1 MKYLEGLNPRQQE
14 AVEHTDGPLLV
25 LAGAGSGKTRV
36 ITHRIA
42 YLIEEKGVPPA
53 NILAITFTNKAAAEM
68 RERVDRLINSPV
80 SKRVWVSTF
89 HSTCVRILR
98 RDADKIDYDP
108 NFAIYDTKDQEALVK
123 ECLSELNINDKSFP
137 PRSIMA
143 EISRAKDNLL
153 APEDYSREVRGDFR
167 KEIIARV
174 YEKYQEKL
182 VKNNGMDFGDLIF
195 NTIVL
200 LTLRSDVLEYY
211 QNRFKYILVDEYQDT
226 NYAQYVLVSK
236 LAQKH
241 RNLFVVG
248 DDDQSI
254 YQWRGAD
261 VKNILEFEKD
271 YPEVNVVKLEQNY
284 RSTKNILEAAN
295 NIIKHNIFRKDKT
308 LWTEN
313 PEGEKL
319 KVYKALDE
327 RDEARFIAFKIKE
340 MIREEGKDYSDFALL
355 YRTNVQSRV
364 LEEVFMQEGLPYRL
378 VGATQFYQRMEI
390 KDLMAYLRVIS
401 NPADDFSLNRIINTP
416 RRGIGRTTIQALL
429 DFARRYNTSLYE
441 ALVRYK
447 ENRHLSSKVHK
458 NLKGFIELME
468 GLKQQK
474 DELGVVE
481 LIDLVLKNTGY
492 LSELE
497 RQNTPESR
505 SRIENLQEF
514 KSVAYEFE
522 KQNPGQ
528 GLEEFLAHVSLV
540 TDADT
545 IDERE
550 NAVLMMTMHSAKGLE
565 FPVVFI
571 TGLEEGIFPHNRC
584 LLEESEL
591 EEERRLCYVAVTRA
605 KEKLFLTHAM
615 TRTIYGSQ
623 KYNAPSRFLTEIPE
637 ELQEEAAFESAFEKE
652 SEFSPGDPVYHSK
665 FGKGTIE
672 GIEYGKTTRIKVY
685 FPGLGIKTLDLR
697 FAPLQKI

>member
-14 AVEHTDGPLLV
+14 AVEHTEGPLLV

-42 YLIEEKGVPPA
+42 YLIEEKGVPPEK
-53 NILAITFTNKAAAEM
+53 ILAITFTNKAAAEM

-80 SKRVWVSTF
+80 SKYIWVNTF

-98 RDADKIDYDP
+98 RDADKINYDP
-108 NFAIYDTKDQEALVK
+108 NFAIYDAKDQEALIK
-123 ECLSELNINDKSFP
+123 ECLRELNIDDKRFP

-143 EISRAKDNLL
+143 EISNAKDNLL
-153 APEDYSREVRGDFR
+153 APEDYSKEVRGDFR

-182 VKNNGMDFGDLIF
+182 VKNNGMDFDDLIF
-195 NTIVL
+195 NAIVL
-200 LTLRSDVLEYY
+200 LTLRPDVLEYY
-211 QNRFKYILVDEYQDT
+211 QNRFKFILVDEYQDT

-295 NIIKHNIFRKDKT
+295 SIIKHNVFRKDKT

-340 MIREEGKDYSDFALL
+340 MIKEEGKDYSDFALL
-355 YRTNVQSRV
+355 YRTNAQSRV

-401 NPADDFSLNRIINTP
+401 NPADDFSLSRIINTP
-416 RRGIGRTTIQALL
+416 RRGIGRATLQALQ
-429 DFARRYNTSLYE
+429 DFAQRHNISLYE

-447 ENRHLSSKVHK
+447 ENKHLGLRVHK
-458 NLKGFIELME
+458 NLKEFIELLGE
-468 GLKQQK
+468 LKEQRN
-474 DELGVVE
+474 ELGVIE
-481 LIDLVLKNTGY
+481 LIDLVLEKTGY

-497 RQNTPESR
+497 RQNIPESR
-505 SRIENLQEF
+505 GRIENLQEF

-550 NAVLMMTMHSAKGLE
+550 NAVFMMTMHSAKGLE

-584 LLEESEL
+584 LLKELEL

-615 TRTIYGSQ
+615 VRTIYGNQ
-623 KYNAPSRFLTEIPE
+623 KYNIPSRFLEEIPE
-637 ELQEEAAFESAFEKE
+637 ELQEEAVFESAFEKE
-652 SEFSPGDPVYHSK
+652 SKFSPGDPVYHNK
-665 FGKGTIE
+665 FGKGTVE
-672 GIEYGKTTRIKVY
+672 GVEHGKSTTIKVY
-685 FPGLGIKTLDLR
+685 FPGLGIKR
-697 FAPLQKI
+697 FWI